1 MPACRCAWQKAL
13 GKSFNPLQGN
23 LAFLLYYTG
32 DVITPCSQITTN
44 LGFLKLFAPP
54 GVPLSLV
61 VVLPGQPPALSLR
74 LTLPHLPP
82 RFTGLPCPSVPLSP
96 REWEHPRPPTVCSDE
111 PSAPRGKIREMAA
124 SAQRSQ
130 CSRQGRLA
138 GRIPMVHPPCVLG
151 SSLGSDQSPKPRALC
166 GICLTWKQPPTLALL
181 SRR

>member
-32 DVITPCSQITTN
+32 DVITPRSQITTN

-96 REWEHPRPPTVCSDE
+96 REWKHPRPPTVCSDE
-111 PSAPRGKIREMAA
+111 PSAPRGKIRETAA
-124 SAQRSQ
+124 EQDPGGHGSQ
-130 CSRQGRLA
+130 CSAQSMQQARPLSWPYPHGA
-138 GRIPMVHPPCVLG
+138 
-151 SSLGSDQSPKPRALC
+151 SSLRPR
-166 GICLTWKQPPTLALL
+166 Q
-181 SRR
+181 